1 MAASYLQRADGRSPS
16 DWVPESSRRAR
27 GFPVWAA
34 LRALGRNGVAEL
46 IERCCDHA
54 STFASVLGAQ
64 PGVEILNEVVLNQV
78 LVRFDDDDD
87 ATREV
92 VRRVQAEGTC
102 WLGGTDWQGRAAM
115 RISVSSFRTTAEDV
129 ERSAEAILE
138 RVQEP
143 PAGTDTRE
151 VGSLRLIVAAAV
163 ALLVCVAAPASEAY
177 VVKGKPWPGGT
188 IRYYNAAA
196 DQAWPV
202 ARAVYVW
209 NHSGAR
215 IRFVPSSRAS
225 AQLVIKH
232 FSHNRCVGHARA
244 TVGHVRQATVEL
256 PRIDESSQLCNS
268 YSSAHAVAHELG
280 HVLGLGH
287 EERGCAL
294 MNGRGTWS
302 GAQHCRQ
309 EAVWTWRCGLLE
321 PDDINGVVALYGGR
335 TSSTSRGSCSA
346 YAPIRAPLSLSA
358 ERQSRRDRR
367 APVRTPRPAA
377 DASVS
382 RGPDPV

>member
-1 MAASYLQRADGRSPS
+1 M
-16 DWVPESSRRAR
+16 
-27 GFPVWAA
+27 
-34 LRALGRNGVAEL
+34 
-46 IERCCDHA
+46 
-54 STFASVLGAQ
+54 
-64 PGVEILNEVVLNQV
+64 
-78 LVRFDDDDD
+78 
-87 ATREV
+87 
-92 VRRVQAEGTC
+92 
-102 WLGGTDWQGRAAM
+102 
-115 RISVSSFRTTAEDV
+115 
-129 ERSAEAILE
+129 
-138 RVQEP
+138 
-143 PAGTDTRE
+143 
-151 VGSLRLIVAAAV
+151 
-163 ALLVCVAAPASEAY
+163 
-177 VVKGKPWPGGT
+177 VKGKPWPGGT

-244 TVGHVRQATVEL
+244 TVGYVRQATVEL

-335 TSSTSRGSCSA
+335 TSSYEPGLVFRLRTDPGA
-346 YAPIRAPLSLSA
+346 AEPFGRAPGRPGSSGFGSDAPTGRGCLCF
-358 ERQSRRDRR
+358 SR
-367 APVRTPRPAA
+367 P
-377 DASVS
+377 
-382 RGPDPV
+382 